1 MADLAELVHRGVV
14 VPVLVQAAVEDD
26 AVRLAARV
34 AVLDL
39 DDIST
44 SVPLRCSGWKT
55 KSPSRQLLP
64 PVAVDAGSTSPWA
77 DLPDGRA
84 GADADDTAAAAAA
97 LWVTVGFFFEVC
109 AQHAAARE
117 QKAALD

>member
-1 MADLAELVHRGVV
+1 M
-14 VPVLVQAAVEDD
+14 
-26 AVRLAARV
+26 
-34 AVLDL
+34 
-39 DDIST
+39 
-44 SVPLRCSGWKT
+44 PLRCSGWKT

-64 PVAVDAGSTSPWA
+64 PVAVDANSTSPWA
-77 DLPDGRA
+77 DLADGTA
-84 GADADDTAAAAAA
+84 GADADDTAAAAAAAAAA